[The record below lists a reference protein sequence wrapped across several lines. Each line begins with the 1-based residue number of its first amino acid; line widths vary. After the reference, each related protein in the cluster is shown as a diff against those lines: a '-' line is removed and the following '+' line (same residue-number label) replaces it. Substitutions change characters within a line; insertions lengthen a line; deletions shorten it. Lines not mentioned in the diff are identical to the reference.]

1 MKMYTTTTQEEVV
14 TCTYQ
19 ERTPTKA
26 NKDLHTK
33 LLYILTIWI
42 RELKTLLH

>member
-1 MKMYTTTTQEEVV
+1 MKMYTTTTQGEVM

-19 ERTPTKA
+19 ERAPTKA

-33 LLYILTIWI
+33 HL
-42 RELKTLLH
+42 